1 MSAPQIGH
9 VGLPAGGHWVCRW
22 LLYLATLYLYYS
34 VLVVPPSSSKM
45 DHWRPYLPPVPEES
59 MHSRVSC
66 VGVLVCREPTNG
78 AEVVAARLEQVGRR
92 QFVPPA
98 FNPLAR
104 MKDTVVFGYLM
115 ASSKHGRV
123 DVPDW

>member
-1 MSAPQIGH
+1 MRSA
-9 VGLPAGGHWVCRW
+9 VSERK
-22 LLYLATLYLYYS
+22 LLLLLRT
-34 VLVVPPSSSKM
+34 
-45 DHWRPYLPPVPEES
+45 H
-59 MHSRVSC
+59 
-66 VGVLVCREPTNG
+66 REPTNG

-98 FNPLAR
+98 FNPLTR

>member
-1 MSAPQIGH
+1 VGH
-9 VGLPAGGHWVCRW
+9 GWC
-22 LLYLATLYLYYS
+22 
-34 VLVVPPSSSKM
+34 
-45 DHWRPYLPPVPEES
+45 E
-59 MHSRVSC
+59 
-66 VGVLVCREPTNG
+66 CREPTNG

-115 ASSKHGRV
+115 ASSKNGRV
-123 DVPDW
+123 DVPDWCVSVNSRPSSSCVLVWVIATTMLLLLWLNMSMHGDRASASMMQHECAWWRRYLVCQW

>member
-1 MSAPQIGH
+1 MQQVEQAR
-9 VGLPAGGHWVCRW
+9 LPVPSC
-22 LLYLATLYLYYS
+22 LYYIEHS
-34 VLVVPPSSSKM
+34 VCVP
-45 DHWRPYLPPVPEES
+45 
-59 MHSRVSC
+59 C
-66 VGVLVCREPTNG
+66 CRDPTNG

-92 QFVPPA
+92 QFVPAP

-115 ASSKHGRV
+115 ASSKNGRV

>member
-1 MSAPQIGH
+1 MYYIEHS
-9 VGLPAGGHWVCRW
+9 VC
-22 LLYLATLYLYYS
+22 
-34 VLVVPPSSSKM
+34 VP
-45 DHWRPYLPPVPEES
+45 
-59 MHSRVSC
+59 
-66 VGVLVCREPTNG
+66 CRDPTNG

-92 QFVPPA
+92 QFVPAP

-115 ASSKHGRV
+115 ASSKNGRV

>member
-1 MSAPQIGH
+1 M
-9 VGLPAGGHWVCRW
+9 
-22 LLYLATLYLYYS
+22 
-34 VLVVPPSSSKM
+34 
-45 DHWRPYLPPVPEES
+45 
-59 MHSRVSC
+59 
-66 VGVLVCREPTNG
+66 CREPTNG

-123 DVPDW
+123 DVPDWWVTLLALHMSHFHDELPVCVCSVLCAHTVC

>member
-1 MSAPQIGH
+1 MGKQPCCQQCL
-9 VGLPAGGHWVCRW
+9 GLIALMLNFACW
-22 LLYLATLYLYYS
+22 
-34 VLVVPPSSSKM
+34 
-45 DHWRPYLPPVPEES
+45 
-59 MHSRVSC
+59 
-66 VGVLVCREPTNG
+66 CRELTNG

-123 DVPDW
+123 DVPDWYVGGLCHNPHDSVLSTVSPNQQLAHHARMSASANRPCQ